1 MIRQRRAI
9 RLSDEEWEAFKRLLG
24 PKWLRSEVN
33 KAIRK
38 DRRTAHES
46 AN

>member
-38 DRRTAHES
+38 DKRASNER